1 VKICFQ
7 CPECGYLKDS
17 CDEELSKT
25 RWCHNLKYHE
35 SSKRR
40 GMEKVQV
47 QVVKEDNQSVIDNAL
62 ELINRRMDELEDV
75 MDEWDQLTKMSELMD
90 RMSVND
96 REEMRNV

>member
-1 VKICFQ
+1 
-7 CPECGYLKDS
+7 
-17 CDEELSKT
+17 
-25 RWCHNLKYHE
+25 
-35 SSKRR
+35 
-40 GMEKVQV
+40 MEKVQV